1 MVSAAFWEG
10 IMKLG
15 WVRHAV
21 ILAFLLAAPSALAGD
36 LVLKRVM
43 LSSGGVAYVEY
54 EAEVD
59 GDAELS
65 LDVPLDQV
73 DDVLKSIVV
82 FDSKGGVG
90 SASLPGRE
98 PLAQSFRNLPFDQTA
113 LNSPAALLNAL
124 QGAEIKVGGNHP
136 LEGKLLHVVP
146 ESMALGSQQQVER
159 NRVSVLTAAG
169 LQQFVLEEADS
180 VSFKDPAL
188 QAQVDKALSE
198 IAANRAKDRRRLTL
212 SAHGTGKRALRV
224 AYVVGAPLWKAS
236 FRLVMPDDPKA
247 AKAHLQGWA
256 VLENMSG
263 QDWKG
268 IELTLLS
275 GNPVSFR
282 QAIYDAYYINRPE
295 VPVDVVGHIL
305 PKKDTSSS
313 DLKTVAG
320 LDRGII
326 LNAPPPP
333 PQAPAFAAMRE
344 MAASKPEAQQIA
356 QAVNTAEAGESATQ
370 VAFRIPVPVSVES
383 GHSAMIPIIDR
394 EIPIEKLSLFQQATL
409 ATHPLASLRLKNDS
423 SNGLPPGVVTL
434 YERSTAAT
442 SYVGDAQLASLP
454 AGESRLISY
463 AADEKTQI
471 STTPG
476 YTTAIAKAAISEGLL
491 HLTHMGRQSVTYHIK
506 APANEP
512 RHLLIEHAKPSGW
525 RLVGPEGKPT
535 EETPEAYRFPLDLEP
550 GKSADLTVTFEQP
563 NREDLRILDF
573 DDKRIGAEAVSQ
585 ELDPKIRA
593 AFAELARLR
602 QASGA
607 KKAAEDHLDQQ
618 IHALDT
624 DQARVRQNLNSADRD
639 SDLHKRYMAKLAEQE
654 TQMETLQASRAK
666 ADTERQEAEK
676 AVTDYLAK
684 LDI

>member
-1 MVSAAFWEG
+1 
-10 IMKLG
+10 MKRG
-15 WVRHAV
+15 CIRFVV
-21 ILAFLLAAPSALAGD
+21 VLAFLSAAPGALAGD

-54 EAEVD
+54 EAEID
-59 GDAELS
+59 GDAELP

-98 PLAQSFRNLPFDQTA
+98 PLAQSFRDLPFDQAA
-113 LNSPAALLNAL
+113 LDSPAALLNAL
-124 QGAEIKVGGNHP
+124 QGAEIRVGGNHP
-136 LEGKLLHVVP
+136 LDGKLLHVVT
-146 ESMALGSQQQVER
+146 ETTTIGGTQQAWR
-159 NRVSVLTAAG
+159 NRVTVLTAAG
-169 LQQFVLEEADS
+169 LQQFVLEEADNI
-180 VSFKDPAL
+180 SFKDPAL

-224 AYVVGAPLWKAS
+224 GYVVGAPLWKAS
-236 FRLVMPDDPKA
+236 FRMVLPEDPKA
-247 AKAHLQGWA
+247 IKAHLQGWA

-268 IELTLLS
+268 VELTLLS

-282 QAIYDAYYINRPE
+282 QAIYDAYYITRPE

-313 DLKTVAG
+313 DFKTLAG
-320 LDRGII
+320 LDGS
-326 LNAPPPP
+326 NAIKLDMPPPP
-333 PQAPAFAAMRE
+333 PPPMAPTAMRRQ
-344 MAASKPEAQQIA
+344 MAQATPEPMQLA

-394 EIPIEKLSLFQQATL
+394 EVPVERLALYQQATL

-423 SNGLPPGVVTL
+423 ANGLPPGVVTL
-434 YERSTAAT
+434 YERGATAT

-476 YTTAIAKAAISEGLL
+476 YTTSIAKASISEGLL
-491 HLTHMGRQSVTYHIK
+491 HLTHMGRQSLTYHIK
-506 APANEP
+506 APTNEP
-512 RHLLIEHAKPSGW
+512 RHLLIEHAKPAGW
-525 RLVGPEGKPT
+525 RLVGPEGKPA

-550 GKSADLTVTFEQP
+550 GKSIDLTVTFEQP
-563 NREDLRILDF
+563 TSEALRILDF

-585 ELDPKIRA
+585 ELDPKIRT

-602 QASGA
+602 QTAGA
-607 KKAAEDHLDQQ
+607 KKSAEDQLDQQ
-618 IHALDT
+618 IRALDT

-639 SDLHKRYMAKLAEQE
+639 SDLHKRYMTKLAEQE
-654 TQMETLQASRAK
+654 TQMETLQASHAK
-666 ADTERQEAEK
+666 ADTDRQAAEK